1 MKVFWFCLLTA
12 ALCSATSVRT
22 TLPPGTVLPVEVGS
36 TLSAKNAKV
45 NEKVDGKLMQQ
56 VRLPSGIVLKKG
68 AHVSGKVIAV
78 RRPTRITV
86 QFTQLSDGDLTIPLN
101 VSLRALASSQSVF
114 DAGLSAD
121 SVVPDQS
128 DEWTTQ
134 QVGGDYVF
142 RGRGYVSSV
151 AGNVGIWN
159 GDGVWGKLQEG
170 DNCPT
175 GDNNNMMQSLWVFS
189 AGACG
194 AFGFKDLTISHDGS
208 AEPLG
213 QITLESN
220 REVQVRSGSGWLLMA
235 NAAH

>member
-1 MKVFWFCLLTA
+1 MKVLWLCLLAT
-12 ALCSATSVRT
+12 ALCSATSLPAS
-22 TLPPGTVLPVEVGS
+22 LPPGTVLPIEVS
-36 TLSAKNAKV
+36 VTLSAKNAKV

-56 VRLPSGIVLKKG
+56 VRLPSGIVIKKG
-68 AHVSGKVIAV
+68 AHVSGKVVAV
-78 RRPTRITV
+78 QRPTRLTV
-86 QFTQLSDGDLTIPLN
+86 QFIQLEDGDTTIPLN

-114 DAGLSAD
+114 SANLSVD

-142 RGRGYVSSV
+142 RGRGYVSTPE
-151 AGNVGIWN
+151 GNKGIWN
-159 GDGVWGKLQEG
+159 GDGVWGKLQSG
-170 DNCPT
+170 DNCLP
-175 GDNNNMMQSLWVFS
+175 GDTSNAMQSLWVFS

-194 AFGFKDLTISHDGS
+194 AFGFKNLTISHDGS
-208 AEPLG
+208 SQPQG

-220 REVQVRSGSGWLLMA
+220 KEIQIHSGSGWLLLT